1 MAEGNVQIQVLD
13 DGAAQRDGK
22 ATGVQFAPGRI
33 ADYPWRASVKSEPL
47 NAFEKDLGGQLL
59 ASVSR
64 TFYLTL
70 KALPRP
76 LREPISLAYLLA
88 RTADTIAD
96 TAQVP
101 SATRLECLE
110 RFRALVLNEA
120 SEPEP
125 RSLAIVLQGRFC
137 PHQTDEAEARLMSRL
152 ADAIAWLRTVKGRQ
166 LATIT
171 DVLKPI
177 IQGQM
182 QDIRRFP
189 DDGKLRALATAAEL
203 DDYTWLVAGCVGE
216 FWTKLCL
223 DEMPDGFASG
233 TDRQELV
240 DNGIRYGKGLQLI
253 NILRDLP
260 EDIAA
265 GRCYL
270 PENDL
275 KGTGKALVDVRLSP
289 RCLDPLREA
298 WQKRCEEHLE
308 RGLLYLKA
316 IREPKLKYATAL
328 PLMIGARTSALL
340 RGAKWEAL
348 AAGVKVSRFE
358 IAKILAETA
367 LACRKAGDVEKLLR
381 KLAA

>member
-1 MAEGNVQIQVLD
+1 M
-13 DGAAQRDGK
+13 
-22 ATGVQFAPGRI
+22 
-33 ADYPWRASVKSEPL
+33 KSEPL

-64 TFYLTL
+64 SFYLTL

-101 SATRLECLE
+101 SGTRLECLE
-110 RFRALVLNEA
+110 RFRALVLGDP

-166 LATIT
+166 LTTIT

-177 IQGQM
+177 IHGQM

-189 DDGKLRALATAAEL
+189 DDGKLRALATADEL

-223 DEMPDGFASG
+223 DEMPDAFDRG
-233 TDRQELV
+233 TDRDVLIR
-240 DNGIRYGKGLQLI
+240 NGIRYGKGLQLI

-270 PENDL
+270 PESDL

-289 RCLDPLREA
+289 KCLEPLREA
-298 WQKRCEEHLE
+298 WQTRCEAHLNH
-308 RGLLYLKA
+308 GLLYLKT

-328 PLMIGARTSALL
+328 PLMIGARTGALL
-340 RGAKWEAL
+340 RGAKWDAL
-348 AAGVKVSRFE
+348 AKGVKVSRLE

-367 LACRKAGDVEKLLR
+367 LACRKADGVERLFR